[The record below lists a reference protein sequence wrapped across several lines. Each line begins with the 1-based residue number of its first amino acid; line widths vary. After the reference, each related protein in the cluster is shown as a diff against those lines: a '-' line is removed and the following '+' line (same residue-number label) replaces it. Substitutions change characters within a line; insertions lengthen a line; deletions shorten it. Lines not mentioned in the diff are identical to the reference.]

1 MQDSLSFTSSPVPLK
16 SIDRADRL
24 TDFSLSPA
32 PEALVASI
40 AEIGLLHPLVLTRK
54 GDGFRVVAGHRR
66 VDILTRLKVSEAPA
80 RVLQPS
86 PGDAT
91 LVALNLI
98 ENSGHRSYSDVE
110 KGCILFRLKGAGAS
124 ERELIEKYM
133 PFLGLERSK
142 KYCEDFLATGSF
154 SDDLQ
159 SLLHELNLPIR
170 VFSVLFRWDE
180 AARGAAMQ
188 FLKTLRPGVNKA
200 RELLMLAD
208 ECAGKEGP
216 ADLLSRSEILS
227 PLNNPD
233 LNPAERYEAIHRQ
246 LTAWRYPDLT
256 GLRRK
261 VAQALDRL
269 NLDPRTRIR
278 FQDTFESDELKVEM
292 KFRDRESLDRQVKK
306 LDLASRSPAI
316 EDLLRIFKSLE

>member
-1 MQDSLSFTSSPVPLK
+1 MLNSLSFTSSTVPLTA
-16 SIDRADRL
+16 IDRADRL
-24 TDFSLSPA
+24 ADFSLSPA
-32 PEALVASI
+32 PEALFASI
-40 AEIGLLHPLVLTRK
+40 AEIGLLHPLVLAK
-54 GDGFRVVAGHRR
+54 KDDGLRVVAGHRR
-66 VDILTRLKVSEAPA
+66 VDILTRLNVSEAPA
-80 RVLQPS
+80 RVLHPS

-98 ENSGHRSYSDVE
+98 ENSGHRSFSDVE
-110 KGCILFRLKGAGAS
+110 KGRILFRLKGAGAS

-142 KYCEDFLATGSF
+142 KYCEDFLATGGLA
-154 SDDLQ
+154 DELQ
-159 SLLHELNLPIR
+159 SLLHELNLPLR

-180 AARGAAMQ
+180 AGRAAAIPL
-188 FLKTLRPGVNKA
+188 LKTLKPGVNKA

-208 ECAGKEGP
+208 ECAEGP
-216 ADLLSRSEILS
+216 AGLLSRSEILS
-227 PLNNPD
+227 SLNNPD
-233 LNPAERYEAIHRQ
+233 LSPAERYETIHSQ
-246 LTAWRYPDLT
+246 LIAWRYPDLT

-316 EDLLRIFKSLE
+316 EDLIRIFKSLE